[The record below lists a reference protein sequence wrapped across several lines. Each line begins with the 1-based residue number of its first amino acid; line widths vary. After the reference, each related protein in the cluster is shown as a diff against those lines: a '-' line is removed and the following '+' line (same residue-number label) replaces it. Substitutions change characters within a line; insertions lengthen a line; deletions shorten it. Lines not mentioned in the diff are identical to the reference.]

1 MSNLL
6 QAMTRNE
13 VHKLETILQAHK
25 HGKAFD
31 LIGLDGFLHG
41 ILCLSKPVN
50 PTEWLQTALTEKTVS
65 KDEKSA
71 NEVVGLVFRYFNGIA
86 LPAARNEA
94 FAPRC
99 DGSPEQ
105 TKAWLNG
112 FARAFGFDRQGLE
125 RLIYSK
131 DEDESGLG
139 TMVFSHALDLREV
152 RQAGVKAREVKDFED
167 SYSHSV
173 KQIESSTPEANVQ
186 VVTAV
191 ASLIRKLLET
201 ENKAR
206 GSSVEDAN
214 MLELS
219 AGGTVRRDAPKVGR
233 NEPCPCGSGKK
244 FKHCHGASG

>member
-50 PTEWLQTALTEKTVS
+50 PTEWLQTALTEETVS

-71 NEVVGLVFRYFNGIA
+71 NEVVGLVFRYINGIA

-105 TKAWLNG
+105 TKAWMNG
-112 FARAFGFDRQGLE
+112 FARAFGFDRLT
-125 RLIYSK
+125 RTK
-131 DEDESGLG
+131 
-139 TMVFSHALDLREV
+139 ALW
-152 RQAGVKAREVKDFED
+152 A
-167 SYSHSV
+167 
-173 KQIESSTPEANVQ
+173 
-186 VVTAV
+186 
-191 ASLIRKLLET
+191 
-201 ENKAR
+201 
-206 GSSVEDAN
+206 
-214 MLELS
+214 
-219 AGGTVRRDAPKVGR
+219 
-233 NEPCPCGSGKK
+233 
-244 FKHCHGASG
+244 